1 MTASKSAV
9 ALVLVLL
16 LIAGCTGSRQYPSAL
31 LTADSLADYQP
42 DSALELLK
50 RIEPEMADA
59 SKPVQAYYQLLCIK
73 AVDKTEQMA
82 VTTDSIDAIV
92 SYYEDEGDPSLLSMA
107 YYYAGRVY
115 SEEND
120 APTALS
126 YFQKS
131 LDTMDSKENLQLQSV
146 IYSQMGYLFL
156 YQRIFKEAE
165 NCFFKSIECGKELN
179 DTVDVIYGLK
189 DLADTYLWQDMFDES
204 LKYIHEAET
213 LATKSSNLKMKVMVS
228 KKAASIAIDMGNYQK
243 ARNYMQLP
251 LQHFELSD
259 SSSIYATMQ
268 RIFYATEDIDSFFY
282 YARGIERFGS
292 VYAKHRLYKHLTDV
306 YLKQGKYEL
315 ADQSFQKYLD
325 YSDSVKNITKT
336 EELQRVYSLYNY
348 QRKEAENE
356 KLKYDNR
363 IKKGLLWTLL
373 IFVTILSFA
382 TYLIY
387 IIRKSN
393 NQEKV
398 KRIKALQAERY
409 RKSQAFIDENNRKI
423 VQLES
428 QITEHETQLEVYKS
442 RLLSLN
448 AIAIADMNEK
458 ERANNVI
465 KNSDIRK
472 SVIKR
477 ASENMILTDNDWIQV
492 DIIIN
497 DNYPEF
503 NERLFLLHNFSTQEY
518 HVALLTKLQI
528 SPSGIATLTAHT
540 KSSITLTKSRLYKK
554 CFGEKGSAE
563 QWDAFVNSL

>member
-59 SKPVQAYYQLLCIK
+59 SKPVQAYYQLLRIK

-115 SEEND
+115 CEEND

-156 YQRIFKEAE
+156 YQYLYKEAE
-165 NCFFKSIECGKELN
+165 DCFNLSYKCGEERN
-179 DTVDVIYGLK
+179 DTLDMLYALK
-189 DLADTYLWQDMFDES
+189 DLARVFQWSGNYKKS
-204 LKYIHEAET
+204 LNYIQKAEEIVSKT
-213 LATKSSNLKMKVMVS
+213 SYTRMKVLIFQET
-228 KKAASIAIDMGNYQK
+228 ASIHKDLGNYEK
-243 ARNYMQLP
+243 ANNYMQMP
-251 LQHFELSD
+251 LRHMEFTD
-259 SSSIYATMQ
+259 SSSVYSILMILYHN
-268 RIFYATEDIDSFFY
+268 TESIDSFLFC
-282 YARGIERFGS
+282 AQGIERFGY
-292 VYAKHRLYKHLTDV
+292 VYAKHQAYQYLTGYYMEQKNMV
-306 YLKQGKYEL
+306 L
-315 ADQSFQKYLD
+315 ANQTYHQFLI
-325 YSDSVKNITKT
+325 YSDSIKRITKT
-336 EELQRVYSLYNY
+336 AELQRTNALYY
-348 QRKEAENE
+348 FRKKEIENE
-356 KLKYDNR
+356 KLKTDNL
-363 IKKGLLWTLL
+363 IKRWLLLS
-373 IFVTILSFA
+373 IIILTTAISIVL
-382 TYLIY
+382 YLIH
-387 IIRKSN
+387 IKRKTN

-423 VQLES
+423 AQLES
-428 QITEHETQLEVYKS
+428 RITEHETQLEVYKN

-472 SVIKR
+472 SVIKK
-477 ASENMILTDNDWIQV
+477 AAEKMILTDDDWMQV
-492 DIIIN
+492 EKIIN

-503 NERLFLLHNFSTQEY
+503 NERLFLIHNFSTQEY

>member
-1 MTASKSAV
+1 M
-9 ALVLVLL
+9 
-16 LIAGCTGSRQYPSAL
+16 
-31 LTADSLADYQP
+31 
-42 DSALELLK
+42 
-50 RIEPEMADA
+50 
-59 SKPVQAYYQLLCIK
+59 
-73 AVDKTEQMA
+73 
-82 VTTDSIDAIV
+82 
-92 SYYEDEGDPSLLSMA
+92 
-107 YYYAGRVY
+107 
-115 SEEND
+115 
-120 APTALS
+120 
-126 YFQKS
+126 
-131 LDTMDSKENLQLQSV
+131 
-146 IYSQMGYLFL
+146 
-156 YQRIFKEAE
+156 
-165 NCFFKSIECGKELN
+165 
-179 DTVDVIYGLK
+179 
-189 DLADTYLWQDMFDES
+189 
-204 LKYIHEAET
+204 
-213 LATKSSNLKMKVMVS
+213 
-228 KKAASIAIDMGNYQK
+228 
-243 ARNYMQLP
+243 
-251 LQHFELSD
+251 
-259 SSSIYATMQ
+259 
-268 RIFYATEDIDSFFY
+268 
-282 YARGIERFGS
+282 
-292 VYAKHRLYKHLTDV
+292 
-306 YLKQGKYEL
+306 EL

-409 RKSQAFIDENNRKI
+409 RKSQAFIEENNQKI
-423 VQLES
+423 SQLES
-428 QITEHETQLEVYKS
+428 QITEHETQLEVYKN

-472 SVIKR
+472 SVIKK
-477 ASENMILTDNDWIQV
+477 AAENTILTDDDWMQV
-492 DIIIN
+492 KKIIN

>member
-1 MTASKSAV
+1 MIIHKKIILS
-9 ALVLVLL
+9 LVILLV
-16 LIAGCTGSRQYPSAL
+16 AGCTGDRQYPSAL

-42 DSALELLK
+42 DSALKLLK
-50 RIEPEMADA
+50 KIEPEMADA
-59 SKPVQAYYQLLCIK
+59 SKAVQIYYQLLRIK
-73 AVDKTEQMA
+73 ADDKTDQMA

-92 SYYEDEGDPSLLSMA
+92 SYYEDGGDPSLLSMA

-115 SEEND
+115 SEDND

-131 LDTMDSKENLQLQSV
+131 LDAMESKENLQLQSV

-165 NCFFKSIECGKELN
+165 NCFFKSIECGEELN
-179 DTVDVIYGLK
+179 DTIDVIYGLK
-189 DLADTYLWQDMFDES
+189 DLADTYLWQDRFDES

-213 LATKSSNLKMKVMVS
+213 LAAKSSNLKMKVMVS
-228 KKAASIAIDMGNYQK
+228 QQAASIAIDMGNYQK
-243 ARNYMQLP
+243 AKNYMQLP

-259 SSSIYATMQ
+259 SSSIYAMMQ
-268 RIFYATEDIDSFFY
+268 TIYYKTRDIDSFFY

-315 ADQSFQKYLD
+315 ADHSFQRYLVF
-325 YSDSVKNITKT
+325 SDSVKHITQT

-348 QRKEAENE
+348 QKKEAENE

-363 IKKGLLWTLL
+363 IKKGLLWAILVF
-373 IFVTILSFA
+373 IAILSFA
-382 TYLIY
+382 TCLIY
-387 IIRKSN
+387 NKRKSN

-409 RKSQAFIDENNRKI
+409 RKSQAYIDENNRKI
-423 VQLES
+423 VQLKS
-428 QITEHETQLEVYKS
+428 QITEHETQLEVYKN

-472 SVIKR
+472 SAIKK
-477 ASENMILTDNDWIQV
+477 AAENTILTDDDWMQV
-492 DIIIN
+492 KKIIN
-497 DNYPEF
+497 DNYPDF
-503 NERLFLLHNFSTQEY
+503 NERLCLLHNFSTQEY

-528 SPSGIATLTAHT
+528 SPSEIATLTAHT

-554 CFGEKGSAE
+554 CFGEKGSAD